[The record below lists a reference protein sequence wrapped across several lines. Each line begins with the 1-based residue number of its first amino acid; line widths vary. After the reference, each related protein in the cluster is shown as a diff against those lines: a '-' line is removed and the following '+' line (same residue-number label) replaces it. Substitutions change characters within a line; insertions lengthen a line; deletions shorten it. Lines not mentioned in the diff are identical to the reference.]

1 MDSVLSA
8 LRSSACIAAI
18 EAGDQL
24 GEGPFWDGERGE
36 LLRVDITRGLVH
48 GWEPASGASWRR
60 EVGGEVSAAI
70 PRAGTSELVLAVGH
84 RLLLAS
90 GEELHELAR
99 VEEDQPD
106 NRFNDCKC
114 DPQGRLWAGTMS
126 KRRTPGVAALYR
138 LAPGGELERV
148 VGETTISNGLGW
160 SPGGDRMYFIDSTTQ
175 RIDAFD
181 FDGETGTV
189 ANRRPF
195 AEIPADAGLPDG
207 LTVDVEGGVWVC
219 LFGGAAV
226 RRYDADGTLDEV
238 VDLPVTNPTSPVF
251 GGADLRTLYL
261 TSARHGLTDEQ
272 LAAEPLAGAVLALE
286 PGVRGLPGNRFAGGL
301 PLAPS

>member
-114 DPQGRLWAGTMS
+114 DPRQRCRAS
-126 KRRTPGVAALYR
+126 PRIRRA
-138 LAPGGELERV
+138 
-148 VGETTISNGLGW
+148 
-160 SPGGDRMYFIDSTTQ
+160 
-175 RIDAFD
+175 
-181 FDGETGTV
+181 
-189 ANRRPF
+189 
-195 AEIPADAGLPDG
+195 
-207 LTVDVEGGVWVC
+207 
-219 LFGGAAV
+219 
-226 RRYDADGTLDEV
+226 
-238 VDLPVTNPTSPVF
+238 
-251 GGADLRTLYL
+251 
-261 TSARHGLTDEQ
+261 
-272 LAAEPLAGAVLALE
+272 
-286 PGVRGLPGNRFAGGL
+286 RGLSTR
-301 PLAPS
+301 